1 MVQSGGAMDSRITVR
16 FYSVAPLDVA
26 HPSFE
31 ASLKKLMQLGENP
44 SRDLGNEI
52 VIQASHLKEK
62 AGRITGDLVRI
73 QSTNLPSQTHL
84 GKKPAKLTLASGAG
98 LGHHTAFLYDSKA
111 GILAYQITRNSV
123 SLSLFNSY
131 LTAAAGSKFFAFYPV
146 IKASELKQLNTLNAK
161 TFLIKVADPAKLEA
175 VEDEEKKLKESLL
188 NLRTLAEGMYVR
200 VQVGLGNRKGQL
212 DRPRLSNLIRWLLE
226 QKDKKKGAVRTIQV
240 IGKDTAE
247 EDVPL
252 DFIKWQLGGS
262 ESLDLAHVDPE
273 ENYERRSDFVLECL
287 DKHREELKN
296 YKPD

>member
-1 MVQSGGAMDSRITVR
+1 MDSRVTVR
-16 FYSVAPLDVA
+16 FYSVVPLDAA

-31 ASLKKLMQLGENP
+31 ASLKKLIGLSENP
-44 SRDLGNEI
+44 SRDLGNDI
-52 VIQASHLKEK
+52 VIQASHLNEN
-62 AGRITGDLVRI
+62 GSRFTGDLVRI
-73 QSTNLPSQTHL
+73 QSTNLPSQALL
-84 GKKPAKLTLASGAG
+84 GKKPQKLTLARGAG
-98 LGHHTAFLYDSKA
+98 LGHHTAFIYDAKVR
-111 GILAYQITRNSV
+111 ILAYQITRNSV

-131 LTAAAGSKFFAFYPV
+131 LSAATGSKFFAFYPI

-188 NLRTLAEGMYVR
+188 NLRTLSEGMYVR

-226 QKDKKKGAVRTIQV
+226 QKDKKKGDVRTIQV
-240 IGKDTAE
+240 IGKDSAE

-262 ESLDLAHVDPE
+262 DNLDLADVEPE
-273 ENYERRSDFVLECL
+273 ENYKRRSEFVLDCL
-287 DKHREELKN
+287 EKHAVELKN
-296 YKPD
+296 YKPE